1 MTNLSDRNDWEN
13 VDTLG
18 KLLDSTLPS
27 AKEFIG
33 NFDDLLKFLKEKGCN
48 ILPASKNATGTRM
61 LEIGSGKGHFV
72 TAMKKRGYDILGIDL
87 VTTNPDGTPRA
98 PADAGIIMADAAD
111 LRGTAGAHADKFP
124 DQRYDIVFA
133 DHSFALHEYGEKRF
147 KMANEVH
154 RVLKDGGFFVAAFY
168 KIPPPQTKFPSL
180 AKTWV
185 LKTINGQQIIVL
197 QK

>member
-98 PADAGIIMADAAD
+98 PADAALPARMLINFPTNDMTLFLRITLLHYMNMARND
-111 LRGTAGAHADKFP
+111 LKWQMRCIG
-124 DQRYDIVFA
+124 
-133 DHSFALHEYGEKRF
+133 S
-147 KMANEVH
+147 
-154 RVLKDGGFFVAAFY
+154 
-168 KIPPPQTKFPSL
+168 
-180 AKTWV
+180 
-185 LKTINGQQIIVL
+185 
-197 QK
+197 